1 MSQKIEINP
10 CQQIDANDFSSAY
23 SLRRGVIGRRRLVAF
38 KGVSQANHNH
48 KMTSASAYDADAS
61 SSSAGTGSNS
71 TMTKQP
77 KAPKHDLTS
86 LNAELAAHGWT
97 KRPLHLSGMSE
108 RETSEVVG
116 VIYEIVS
123 SAQVRQRRGIS

>member
-1 MSQKIEINP
+1 M
-10 CQQIDANDFSSAY
+10 
-23 SLRRGVIGRRRLVAF
+23 G
-38 KGVSQANHNH
+38 
-48 KMTSASAYDADAS
+48 SASAYDADAS
-61 SSSAGTGSNS
+61 SSSAGTGTDS

-86 LNAELAAHGWT
+86 LNAELAARGWT
-97 KRPLHLSGMSE
+97 KRPLRLSGMSE

-123 SAQVRQRRGIS
+123 SAQVRQRPKTQHHLARNPVTQQAAATND